1 MNRQTT
7 TSARQSSSSNSSPVR
22 LQVLS
27 KQVAFPSHRAVEYR
41 WKRAE
46 PSRCGC
52 SMLRIDSLGIVANR
66 SIVLDQKPRSPLP
79 IRRLPRVR
87 SRRAGQRTL
96 QAVPLSPSST
106 PPSRPQQV
114 VTPLPHP
121 GWPGRPPS
129 CPSQLV
135 VKQVVTAAS
144 AYRWVEL
151 LSLRAFSFL

>member
-41 WKRAE
+41 WKRME
-46 PSRCGC
+46 PSKCCC

>member
-7 TSARQSSSSNSSPVR
+7 TSARQSSSSTSSPVR
-22 LQVLS
+22 LQALS

-79 IRRLPRVR
+79 IRPLPRAR

-96 QAVPLSPSST
+96 HAVSPSTS
-106 PPSRPQQV
+106 
-114 VTPLPHP
+114 PLGRNKSLLHCAIPD
-121 GWPGRPPS
+121 WPGRPPR

-144 AYRWVEL
+144 AYRWVER

>member
-41 WKRAE
+41 WKRME
-46 PSRCGC
+46 PSKCCG

-79 IRRLPRVR
+79 IRRLPPGSLPPGRP
-87 SRRAGQRTL
+87 AN
-96 QAVPLSPSST
+96 
-106 PPSRPQQV
+106 PPSRPSLSLFDAPPRPQQV

>member
-7 TSARQSSSSNSSPVR
+7 TSARQSSSSTSSPVR

-41 WKRAE
+41 WKRME
-46 PSRCGC
+46 PSKCC
-52 SMLRIDSLGIVANR
+52 CNMLRIDSLGIVANR

-106 PPSRPQQV
+106 PPPRPQQV
-114 VTPLPHP
+114 VTSLPHP